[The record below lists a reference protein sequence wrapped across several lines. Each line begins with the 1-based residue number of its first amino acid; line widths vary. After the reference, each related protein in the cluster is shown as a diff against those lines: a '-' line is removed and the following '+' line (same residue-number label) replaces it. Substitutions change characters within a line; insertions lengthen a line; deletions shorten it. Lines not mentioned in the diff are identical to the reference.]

1 MSTIRSGR
9 RPAATTRRRCT
20 AGAHSRPSAG
30 ILLGAIALAALAAI
44 GLTACG
50 SSGST
55 SSSASP
61 SASAAVGPI
70 TVTDSAGNT
79 VTLQQPATRIV
90 SLAPANTEIA
100 YAVGAGSKMVA
111 GTTYD
116 DYPAAAKS
124 LPKAGDFSNPS
135 VEKIASFN
143 PDLVLITGGVQAPLR
158 AKLVQLGMNVYVIDP
173 TTYGGVMTD
182 IANVGKLAG
191 TSVEAQKV
199 VGTMRQAEADV
210 KAKVGSLTK
219 KSTFVEIYS
228 KPLMTA
234 GTGTFI
240 SDMVGMAGGTNLGDS
255 AGEGFPNFSSE
266 VLLKDDP
273 AVYIADS
280 GSMSKPGDLS
290 SRPGFSALTAVK
302 DGHVYVIQDDLIAR
316 PGPRLALGL
325 QQLAKMIHPEAYAT
339 L

>member
-1 MSTIRSGR
+1 MSTTRPR
-9 RPAATTRRRCT
+9 RGFA
-20 AGAHSRPSAG
+20 AG
-30 ILLGAIALAALAAI
+30 IILAAIALAAV

-50 SSGST
+50 SST
-55 SSSASP
+55 SSSSSP
-61 SASAAVGPI
+61 SASTAAGPI
-70 TVTDSAGNT
+70 AVTDSAGNT

-100 YAVGAGSKMVA
+100 FAVGAGSKMVA

-158 AKLVQLGMNVYVIDP
+158 AKLVKLGMNVYVIDP
-173 TTYGGVMTD
+173 TTYAGVMTD

-191 TSVEAQKV
+191 TSTQAQKV
-199 VGTMRQAEADV
+199 VASMKQAQADV
-210 KAKVGSLTK
+210 QAKVGSLAT
-219 KSTFVEIYS
+219 KSTFIEIYS

-255 AGEGFPNFSSE
+255 AGAGFPNFSSE

-290 SRPGFSALTAVK
+290 TRPGFSSLTAVK
-302 DGHVYVIQDDLIAR
+302 DGHVYVIEDSLIAR

-325 QQLAKMIHPEAYAT
+325 EQLAKMIHPEAYT
-339 L
+339 TP

>member
-1 MSTIRSGR
+1 MSTTRPR
-9 RPAATTRRRCT
+9 RGFAAVIFL
-20 AGAHSRPSAG
+20 A
-30 ILLGAIALAALAAI
+30 AIALAAV

-50 SSGST
+50 SST
-55 SSSASP
+55 SSSSSP
-61 SASAAVGPI
+61 SASTAAGPI
-70 TVTDSAGNT
+70 AVTDSAGNT

-100 YAVGAGSKMVA
+100 FAVGAGSKMVA

-158 AKLVQLGMNVYVIDP
+158 AKLVKLGMNVYVIDP
-173 TTYGGVMTD
+173 TTYAGVMTD

-191 TSVEAQKV
+191 TSTQAQKV
-199 VGTMRQAEADV
+199 VASMKQAQADV
-210 KAKVGSLTK
+210 QAKVGSLAT
-219 KSTFVEIYS
+219 KSTFIEIYS

-255 AGEGFPNFSSE
+255 AGAGFPNFSSE

-290 SRPGFSALTAVK
+290 TRPGFSSLTAVK
-302 DGHVYVIQDDLIAR
+302 DGHVYVIEDSLIAR

-325 QQLAKMIHPEAYAT
+325 EQLAKMIHPEAYT
-339 L
+339 TP

>member
-1 MSTIRSGR
+1 MLGR
-9 RPAATTRRRCT
+9 GFA
-20 AGAHSRPSAG
+20 AG
-30 ILLGAIALAALAAI
+30 IPFAAIAMVALAAI
-44 GLTACG
+44 GLAACG
-50 SSGST
+50 SSTG
-55 SSSASP
+55 SSAPAAGTP
-61 SASAAVGPI
+61 SASAAAGPI
-70 TVTDSAGNT
+70 TLTDSAGNT
-79 VTLQQPATRIV
+79 VTMQQPATRIV

-111 GTTYD
+111 GTSYD

-124 LPKAGDFSNPS
+124 LPKVGDFSNPS

-143 PDLVLITGGVQAPLR
+143 PDLVLAAGGIQASLR
-158 AKLVQLGMNVYVIDP
+158 TKLESLGRKVYVVDP
-173 TTYGGVMTD
+173 TTYAGVMAD
-182 IANVGKLAG
+182 IANIGKLAG
-191 TSVEAQKV
+191 TSAEAQKV
-199 VGTMRQAEADV
+199 VATMKQAQADV
-210 KAKVGSLTK
+210 QAKVGSLAK

-255 AGEGFPNFSSE
+255 AGAGFPNFSSE

-290 SRPGFSALTAVK
+290 TRPGFSALTAVK
-302 DGHVYVIQDDLIAR
+302 DGHVYVIDDNLIAR

-325 QQLAKMIHPEAYAT
+325 QQLAKMIHPEAYT
-339 L
+339 TP